1 MLANATRASVVTLN
15 KSLANE
21 LGRYGITVNTVGT
34 GWIGTERMHDYVGK
48 VAAERATAPETLLG
62 GFTSVIPAGR
72 VGDPGEIA
80 ATIAF
85 LCSRPAGYING
96 EFINVDGGFHRSAW

>member
-1 MLANATRASVVTLN
+1 MVGVGILA
-15 KSLANE
+15 
-21 LGRYGITVNTVGT
+21 G
-34 GWIGTERMHDYVGK
+34 
-48 VAAERATAPETLLG
+48 AEPFSADGDGA
-62 GFTSVIPAGR
+62 AGR